1 LVLLFFFLG
10 VDTFQGKQE
19 SNMNRAIRV
28 LVANQPRLMRE
39 LIMSTLTDQPDM
51 EIVGEV
57 ADDSEIPGEVAKS
70 LPDLVVISLDESGK
84 RPVLCDTI
92 LQKHPEVRIIAV
104 AFQKNRS
111 VFYWATFDIHSSEI
125 ESSEQGILNAARGIL
140 DRARGS
146 ERAN

>member
-1 LVLLFFFLG
+1 
-10 VDTFQGKQE
+10 
-19 SNMNRAIRV
+19 MNRAIRI

-39 LIMSTLTDQPDM
+39 LILTTLTDQPDM

-57 ADDSEIPGEVAKS
+57 VDDAEIPAEVAKS
-70 LPDLVVISLDESGK
+70 SPDLVVISMDESGR

-92 LQKHPEVRIIAV
+92 LHKHPEVRILAV

-125 ESSEQGILNAARGIL
+125 ESSEEGILNAARSIL
-140 DRARGS
+140 ERASGS

>member
-1 LVLLFFFLG
+1 
-10 VDTFQGKQE
+10 
-19 SNMNRAIRV
+19 MNRAIRI

-39 LIMSTLTDQPDM
+39 LILTTLTDQPDM

-57 ADDSEIPGEVAKS
+57 VDDAEIPAEVAKNS
-70 LPDLVVISLDESGK
+70 PDLVVISMDESGK

-92 LQKHPEVRIIAV
+92 LHKHPEVRILAV
-104 AFQKNRS
+104 AFQRNRS

-125 ESSEQGILNAARGIL
+125 ESSEEGILNAARRIL
-140 DRARGS
+140 EGASGS

>member
-1 LVLLFFFLG
+1 
-10 VDTFQGKQE
+10 
-19 SNMNRAIRV
+19 MHRALRV

-39 LIMSTLTDQPDM
+39 LIVGALTDQPDI

-57 ADDSEIPGEVAKS
+57 TDDAEVPSQVGKI
-70 LPDLVVISLDESGK
+70 LPDLVVISLDQSGE

-92 LQKHPEVRIIAV
+92 LHQHPEVRIIAV

-125 ESSEQGILNAARGIL
+125 ESSEQGILNAARSIL
-140 DRARGS
+140 AGAHGS